1 VKLSIPESPV
11 KRMAA
16 AIGAVVA
23 IMVAAGFIYL
33 LSSNDVS
40 SEKVNAPRIVAAAH
54 AYTRQ
59 LVAAKQPIPGTVSI
73 NELLGRGY
81 LKPADVGPFLS
92 LDAVIILTSDASNPR
107 AALMRV
113 RMKDGTDFLLFND
126 GSTQQITR

>member
-11 KRMAA
+11 KRMAVT
-16 AIGAVVA
+16 IGAAAA

-33 LSSNDVS
+33 LSSSDTS
-40 SEKVNAPRIVAAAH
+40 SEKVDAPRIVAAAH

-59 LVAAKQPIPGTVSI
+59 LIAAKLPIPRTVSI
-73 NELLGRGY
+73 NELLAHGF
-81 LKPADVGPFLS
+81 LKSADVGPFMG

-113 RMKDGTDFLLFND
+113 RMQDGTDLLLFND
-126 GSTQQITR
+126 GSTQQIAR